1 MHLSACVSMSVPECV
16 YVHVPGPEG
25 CPDRG
30 APGDVRTD
38 KTEFGDRSGGVNII
52 SMIGIRHPRRSHKCV
67 GAL

>member
-16 YVHVPGPEG
+16 YVHVPGPG
-25 CPDRG
+25 CTG
-30 APGDVRTD
+30 GVRTD
-38 KTEFGDRSGGVNII
+38 RNEFGDRSGDVNII